1 MKLYVYEHCPF
12 CARVGFIAGML
23 HIPLEQVV
31 LVYDDVTTPTELVGK
46 KAVPI
51 LEKEDGTAMDESM
64 DIIDYFVQLR
74 FPNAPLL
81 SASSTVLDW
90 QAQAF
95 PLLQK
100 IGYPRWPE
108 LGLGEFLTAS
118 SRQAWLDKKQTDE
131 LNFAELKANTPE
143 IAAQVSALI
152 KQVEPILFPQ
162 SGVPTFIDEAIVFSL
177 LRGWV
182 CEPSIEWP
190 PAVMQWLRR
199 RSAVTGVSVLMRD

>member
-23 HIPLEQVV
+23 HIPLERVV
-31 LVYDDVTTPTELVGK
+31 LAYDDVTTPTRLVGK

-51 LEKEDGTAMDESM
+51 LEKEDGTAIDESM

-74 FPNAPLL
+74 LPNAPSL
-81 SASSTVLDW
+81 SASQAVLDW
-90 QAQAF
+90 QSQAF

-118 SRQAWLDKKQTDE
+118 SRQAWQDKKETDE
-131 LNFAELKANTPE
+131 LNFLELKASTAA
-143 IAAQVSALI
+143 IAAQTSALI
-152 KQVEPILFPQ
+152 KQVEPILLPHH
-162 SGVPTFIDEAIVFSL
+162 GVPTLIDEAIVFSL

-190 PAVMQWLRR
+190 TEVMQWLRR
-199 RSAVTGVSVLMRD
+199 RSAATGVSVLMRD